1 MSCTGT
7 SRGLDIGYAQGTM
20 YGHAKVRV
28 SQFVSGVRVGGGDAA
43 AAAAAGLGTGG
54 LVCSV

>member
-43 AAAAAGLGTGG
+43 AGLGTGG